1 MKALTLEMPGRVVYQ
16 DVPEPILVAST
27 DAIIAV
33 EVSAICGS
41 DLHAYHGRIQGIE
54 PGVPI
59 GHEYVGLIEKVGSA
73 VQQVQVGDRV
83 TGSFFAACGH
93 CWACR
98 RGYFSQCSTVALFG
112 FGNRFG
118 GLPGTQAERVR
129 IPHADYTLIKLP
141 DDIPSD
147 QGLLV
152 GDILSTAYFAVQRAE
167 IQAGDTVLVVGAGP
181 VGLLCV
187 EMAYVFGAAKV
198 LAVDLVA
205 ERLQKV
211 EALGVTAVTGG
222 PDAVKEIRRLTEG
235 RGADVVI
242 EAVGNAEALKLAID
256 AARGFAVVS
265 TAGVY
270 TENALP
276 VSMGRAFSRDL
287 TIRAGMANVQGVF
300 SAVLALLTHGRIRP
314 GHLFSHRLPLAD
326 GPHGYELFQ
335 QREATKV
342 LLTI

>member
-1 MKALTLEMPGRVVYQ
+1 MVYQ
-16 DVPEPILVAST
+16 DVPEPTLLAST
-27 DAIIAV
+27 DAIITV
-33 EVSAICGS
+33 ELSAICGS
-41 DLHAYHGRIQGIE
+41 DLHAYHGRIQGVE

-59 GHEYVGLIEKVGSA
+59 GHEYVGRVEKVGSA
-73 VQQVQVGDRV
+73 VQHVQVGDRV

-98 RGYFSQCSTVALFG
+98 RGYFSQCATVALFG
-112 FGNRFG
+112 FGSRFG

-129 IPHADYTLIKLP
+129 IPHADFTLIKLP
-141 DDIPSD
+141 DNISSD

-167 IQAGDTVLVVGAGP
+167 IHAGDTVLVIGAGP

-187 EMAYVFGAAKV
+187 EMAYVFGAATV

-205 ERLQKV
+205 ERLQKA
-211 EALGVTAVTGG
+211 EALGATVVAGG
-222 PDAVKEIRRLTEG
+222 PDAVKEIRGLTAG

-242 EAVGNAEALKLAID
+242 EAVGNAEALKLAMQS
-256 AARGFAVVS
+256 ARGFAVVS

-270 TENALP
+270 TESALP
-276 VSMGRAFSRDL
+276 VSMGRAFARDL
-287 TIRAGMANVQGVF
+287 TLRAGMANVQGVF
-300 SAVLALLTHGRIRP
+300 SAVLALLRHGRIHP
-314 GHLFSHRLPLAD
+314 GHLFSHRLPLTNGRD
-326 GPHGYELFQ
+326 GYELFV
-335 QREATKV
+335 RHEATKV